1 MDQYECMKEEQMRN
15 ELRLRDAMERER
27 KESDRKYAIKIVE
40 RIVFGLVVL
49 LLSGVIA
56 AILRAVLK

>member
-1 MDQYECMKEEQMRN
+1 MRN